1 MDRQEAKVKIFDLIG
16 NDFVD
21 ICDSNTKEH
30 FDAFPLQDGIP
41 ITRIVGESLSPAK
54 VLFATM

>member
-1 MDRQEAKVKIFDLIG
+1 MDSQEAKIKVFDLIG

-21 ICDSNTKEH
+21 IYDKHTKEH
-30 FDAFPLQDGIP
+30 FDAFPLQSSIP
-41 ITRIVGESLSPAK
+41 IVQIVGESLSPAK